1 MVENL
6 SENSKSRRMEKMNN
20 LSPGGLYIHIPF
32 CKSKCRY
39 CDFYSFSGRENEREA
54 YTARMEE
61 ALLYYRERMERRYNS
76 LYFGGGTPLF
86 LGEER
91 LERLLLGA
99 KPDLTEGA
107 EITVEGNPV
116 LGGSF
121 DFGRLYRAGANRLSF
136 GLQSADEREL
146 KALGRLHSASD
157 AADTVK
163 AAQKAGFSDISLDLM
178 LGIPYQ
184 TKESLAESI
193 GFCASLGVT
202 HLSAYLLKIE
212 ENTPLAKSDL
222 RFLCADDEKASE
234 LYLFA
239 CEELERLGYR
249 QYEIS
254 NFARDGHKSRHNLK
268 YWNQEEYL
276 GIGPSAHSFLGNR
289 RFYFD
294 RNFRDFLEKPFEEL
308 EREEGLGGDWEEY
321 AMLRLRLTEGL
332 DLRALSER
340 FPEAPVS
347 SIKSRAALYEKAG
360 LTVVSENAVRLTPK
374 GFLLSS
380 PLTAEILYE

>member
-1 MVENL
+1 
-6 SENSKSRRMEKMNN
+6 MEK
-20 LSPGGLYIHIPF
+20 SSAPGLYIHIPF
-32 CKSKCRY
+32 CIQKCRY
-39 CDFYSFSGRENEREA
+39 CDFYSFPPSKSDFVSYA
-54 YTARMEE
+54 DRMVE
-61 ALLYYRERMERRYNS
+61 ALAFYRETVARRYNS
-76 LYFGGGTPLF
+76 LYFGGGTPLL
-86 LGEER
+86 LGEEQ
-91 LERLLLGA
+91 LCRLLSAA
-99 KPDLTEGA
+99 KDDLLPGSEVTC
-107 EITVEGNPV
+107 EGNPV
-116 LGGSF
+116 LGGAF
-121 DFGRLYRAGANRLSF
+121 DFKKLREAGANRLSF
-136 GLQSADEREL
+136 GLQSSDEKEL
-146 KALGRLHSASD
+146 AALGRLHSASD
-157 AADTVK
+157 AAETVK
-163 AAQKAGFSDISLDLM
+163 AAQNAGFSDISLDLM

-184 TKESLAESI
+184 TKESLAKSI

-254 NFARDGHKSRHNLK
+254 NFAREGHKSRHNLK

-276 GIGPSAHSFLGNR
+276 GLGPSAHSFLGNR

-294 RNFRDFLEKPFEEL
+294 RNFRDFLEKPFSEL
-308 EREEGLGGDWEEY
+308 EREEGFGGDWEEY

-332 DLRALSER
+332 DLRALSEK

>member
-1 MVENL
+1 
-6 SENSKSRRMEKMNN
+6 MEK
-20 LSPGGLYIHIPF
+20 SSAPGLYIHVPF
-32 CKSKCRY
+32 CIQKCRY
-39 CDFYSFSGRENEREA
+39 CDFYSFPPSKNDFA
-54 YTARMEE
+54 SYTDRMIE
-61 ALLYYRERMERRYNS
+61 ALAFYREKLARRYNS
-76 LYFGGGTPLF
+76 LYFGGGTPLY
-86 LGEER
+86 LGEEQ
-91 LERLLLGA
+91 LCRLLLAAEEQLLPGS
-99 KPDLTEGA
+99 
-107 EITVEGNPV
+107 EITIEGNPV
-116 LGGSF
+116 LGGAF
-121 DFGRLYRAGANRLSF
+121 DFKKLREAGANRLSF
-136 GLQSADEREL
+136 GLQSSDEREL
-146 KALGRLHSASD
+146 AALGRIHSAAD
-157 AADTVK
+157 AADTVR

-184 TKESLAESI
+184 TKESLSQSI

-222 RFLCADDEKASE
+222 RFLCADDEKAAE

-254 NFARDGHKSRHNLK
+254 NFARDGAMSRHNLK

-276 GIGPSAHSFLGNR
+276 GLGPSAHSFLGKR

-294 RNFRDFLEKPFEEL
+294 RNYRDFLEKPFTEL
-308 EREEGLGGDWEEY
+308 EREEGSGGDWEEY

-332 DLRALSER
+332 DLRAFSEK
-340 FPEAPVS
+340 FPEAPAEA
-347 SIKSRAALYEKAG
+347 IRNRAVLYEKAG
-360 LTVVSENAVRLTPK
+360 LTEVSENRIRLTPK